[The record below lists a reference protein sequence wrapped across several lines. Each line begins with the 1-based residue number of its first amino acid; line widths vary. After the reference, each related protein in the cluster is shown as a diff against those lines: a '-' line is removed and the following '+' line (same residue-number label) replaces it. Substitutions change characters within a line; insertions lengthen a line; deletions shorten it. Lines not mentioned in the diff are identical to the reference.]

1 MNFVFAQLT
10 DFRTVGCDPDGFRHS
25 IDGTMGL
32 CHDKWAEIFVPD
44 LKNDTRFTVLMH
56 GSEAFNNMILEHFTE
71 PAEELPIEEEFQV
84 EEEQII

>member
-1 MNFVFAQLT
+1 MHFTFGLLE

-44 LKNDTRFTVLMH
+44 LHT
-56 GSEAFNNMILEHFTE
+56 
-71 PAEELPIEEEFQV
+71 
-84 EEEQII
+84 

>member
-1 MNFVFAQLT
+1 MNFVLALLE

-44 LKNDTRFTVLMH
+44 LATDARFTVLMH
-56 GSEAFNNMILEHFTE
+56 GSEAFSAMMLEHFTA
-71 PAEELPIEEEFQV
+71 PAEELPTEEEP
-84 EEEQII
+84 II